1 MNYEVIDFKTVSVNY
16 KLDTGIGSELGLR
29 AESRVSVKTPDE
41 WCGYVYLYLNTKIH
55 DENDTYFV
63 FDITTETVIKVP
75 DEISEMSEELMQK
88 LIPLAQQRSY
98 TAIRDMSL
106 AMGINELDLS
116 K

>member
-55 DENDTYFV
+55 DENYTYFV
-63 FDITTETVIKVP
+63 VDITTETVIKIP
-75 DEISEMSEELMQK
+75 DEISEMSEELMQE

-98 TAIRDMSL
+98 AAIRDMSL

>member
-63 FDITTETVIKVP
+63 VDTTTETVIKIP
-75 DEISEMSEELMQK
+75 DEISEMSEELMQE

-98 TAIRDMSL
+98 AAIRDMSL

>member
-63 FDITTETVIKVP
+63 FDITTETAIKIP
-75 DEISEMSEELMQK
+75 DEISDMSEEHMQE

-98 TAIRDMSL
+98 AAIRDMSL

>member
-41 WCGYVYLYLNTKIH
+41 WCGFVYLYLNTKIH

-63 FDITTETVIKVP
+63 FDITTETVIKIP
-75 DEISEMSEELMQK
+75 DEISEMSEELMQE

-98 TAIRDMSL
+98 AAIRDMSL

>member
-63 FDITTETVIKVP
+63 FDITTETVIKIP
-75 DEISEMSEELMQK
+75 DEISEMSEELMRE

-98 TAIRDMSL
+98 AAIRDMSL

>member
-55 DENDTYFV
+55 DE
-63 FDITTETVIKVP
+63 II
-75 DEISEMSEELMQK
+75 EMSEELMQE

-98 TAIRDMSL
+98 AAIRDMSL

>member
-1 MNYEVIDFKTVSVNY
+1 MKNYDEATCVKELNKKASCEIDT
-16 KLDTGIGSELGLR
+16 IIQ
-29 AESRVSVKTPDE
+29 AI
-41 WCGYVYLYLNTKIH
+41 TKIH

-63 FDITTETVIKVP
+63 FDITTETVIKIP
-75 DEISEMSEELMQK
+75 DEISEMSEELMQE

-98 TAIRDMSL
+98 AAIRDMSL

>member
-55 DENDTYFV
+55 L
-63 FDITTETVIKVP
+63 
-75 DEISEMSEELMQK
+75 S
-88 LIPLAQQRSY
+88 LIH
-98 TAIRDMSL
+98 I
-106 AMGINELDLS
+106 
-116 K
+116 

>member
-41 WCGYVYLYLNTKIH
+41 WSGYVDLYPNTKTH

-63 FDITTETVIKVP
+63 FDITSEKYINIP
-75 DEISEMSEELMQK
+75 DEISEMSEELMQE

-98 TAIRDMSL
+98 AAIRDMSL